1 MSPALNAG
9 DYIICKNIKPRSIRP
24 GLIYVITHSDLGRI
38 VKRVSTMR
46 GHAYILC
53 GDNPSST
60 PSEVMGP
67 VTPER
72 ITKRAIFAITKSGI
86 RKL

>member
-24 GLIYVITHSDLGRI
+24 GLIYVVNHSDLGRI
-38 VKRVSTMR
+38 VKRIQCARKSAFM
-46 GHAYILC
+46 LC
-53 GDNPSST
+53 GDNSNST

-72 ITKRAIFAITKSGI
+72 IVKRALFSITKSGFK
-86 RKL
+86 KL